1 MVNAG
6 FDTHACWVAAILLA
20 AMAVICWPAP
30 AAGLRLSRLLGA
42 ATGRGD
48 GLGGWLRRLTAGE
61 PVRVGAVIVA
71 SVLFGGLL
79 AGVGGMAA
87 AAMVGGLAYYRWR
100 WSARRRDTDAEVAAL
115 LDAVGVM
122 AAELRA
128 GAHPAGAAAVAA
140 NGAAV
145 VHRVLGSVA
154 VGARLGAQVPA
165 MLERH
170 AMGEPAISGEL
181 RRMAGAWSLAERH
194 GVALA
199 ELMDAVRADLDVRVR
214 LAGQVKAL
222 LAGPRAT
229 AAVLAVL
236 PLLGIGLGQ
245 GIGANPWHV
254 LTVTSAGQL
263 LLVLGTGLTCAGVL
277 WSGRIM
283 AKASPR

>member
-1 MVNAG
+1 MVTTR
-6 FDTHACWVAAILLA
+6 FDTHSCGAAALLLTAVA
-20 AMAVICWPAP
+20 VVCWPAP
-30 AAGLRLSRLLGA
+30 VARLRLSSLLSA
-42 ATGRGD
+42 ATHGGD
-48 GLGGWLRRLTAGE
+48 QLCGWLRRLAARE
-61 PVRVGAVIVA
+61 PVRGGAVIVA

-79 AGVGGMAA
+79 AGIGGMAA
-87 AAMVGGLAYYRWR
+87 AAMVGGVAYYRWR
-100 WSARRRDTDAEVAAL
+100 WSARRRDTEAEVAAL

-140 NGAAV
+140 SGTAT
-145 VHRVLGSVA
+145 VHRVLASVS
-154 VGARLGAQVPA
+154 VGARLGARVPA

-170 AMGEPAISGEL
+170 AEGEPAISGEL
-181 RRMAGAWSLAERH
+181 RRMGGAWSLAERH

-254 LTVTSAGQL
+254 LTATFAGQL
-263 LLVLGTGLTCAGVL
+263 LLVVGTGLACVGML

-283 AKASPR
+283 AKASSQ